1 MNTKRYQNKKFPNLS
16 LKIRGRL
23 ETRGFKVLSVRRA
36 GSTTIKIVLKSNDRL
51 DTRKAAFDVVLD
63 VIRSY
68 SGDKYSGDKPM
79 IEIEVVDDA

>member
-1 MNTKRYQNKKFPNLS
+1 MNSARYQNKKFPNLS

-23 ETRGFKVLSVRRA
+23 ETQGFKVLSVRRV
-36 GSTTIKIVLKSNDRL
+36 GSTTIKIVLKSNADHL

-68 SGDKYSGDKPM
+68 SGDKPR

>member
-1 MNTKRYQNKKFPNLS
+1 M
-16 LKIRGRL
+16 

-36 GSTTIKIVLKSNDRL
+36 GSTTIKIVLKSSGDRL

-68 SGDKYSGDKPM
+68 SGDKPK
-79 IEIEVVDDA
+79 IEVEVVNDA